1 MNCPKCNAPVN
12 EGDKFCQSCGM
23 MINQTPTVST
33 NVNNIN
39 NLNDVNNQPQINNQP
54 MNNLN
59 QSVNNNPNK
68 KTNNL
73 IIVILV
79 AVVVAILV
87 FVVISATTSKSKNDD
102 KKNDK
107 DVVENKDE
115 EKDEN
120 TDINNDNNNTDN
132 DNNNTTNNDNNTNND
147 NQTIPGDWKSL
158 SFGLDGK
165 VYKLK
170 NFYSDFKENGW
181 TMDTSGFDSDTL
193 DSMYKTF
200 STIKLSNP
208 KYSDAE
214 VKIGLINLASEEKP
228 FVECQYWAI
237 TVDNSWSDTPVEF
250 VLPGGIKYGSTLE
263 EIERVYGKPTD
274 ADDIY
279 RSESLKYTEYEY
291 TYDFDIYLTL
301 TVYDDGGLKDFS
313 YKTYSTK

>member
-1 MNCPKCNAPVN
+1 MNCPKCNAVVN
-12 EGDKFCQSCGM
+12 EGDKFCTSCGM
-23 MINQTPTVST
+23 VINQTPPVGT
-33 NVNNIN
+33 NVSNIN
-39 NLNDVNNQPQINNQP
+39 NLNDVNNQPQISVQPQP

-59 QSVNNNPNK
+59 QQVNNNPNK

-87 FVVISATTSKSKNDD
+87 FVVISATSSKSKNDD

-115 EKDEN
+115 EKEEN
-120 TDINNDNNNTDN
+120 
-132 DNNNTTNNDNNTNND
+132 NNTNNENENNNTND
-147 NQTIPGDWKSL
+147 NNENNNNDQTIPGDWKSL

-165 VYKLK
+165 TYKLK
-170 NFYSDFKENGW
+170 NFYSDFSKSGW
-181 TMDTSGFDSDTL
+181 TMDTSGFESDTL
-193 DSMYKTF
+193 DPMYKTF
-200 STIKLSNP
+200 STIRLSNP

-214 VKIGLINLASEEKP
+214 VKIGLINLASEKKP
-228 FVECQYWAI
+228 FDECQYWAI

-250 VLPGGIKYGSTLE
+250 VLPGGIKYGTTLE

-274 ADDIY
+274 EDDIY

-291 TYDFDIYLTL
+291 VYDFDIYLTL

>member
-1 MNCPKCNAPVN
+1 MNCQKCNAPIN
-12 EGDKFCQSCGM
+12 EGDKFCTSCGM
-23 MINQTPTVST
+23 VINQTPPVGT

-39 NLNDVNNQPQINNQP
+39 NLNDVNNQPQINNQQQP
-54 MNNLN
+54 INNFN
-59 QSVNNNPNK
+59 QPVNNNPNK

-107 DVVENKDE
+107 DVVENKDNDKE
-115 EKDEN
+115 EN
-120 TDINNDNNNTDN
+120 
-132 DNNNTTNNDNNTNND
+132 NNTNND
-147 NQTIPGDWKSL
+147 NTNDDNNNQTIPGDWKSL

-165 VYKLK
+165 IYKLK

-181 TMDTSGFDSDTL
+181 TMDTSGFESDTL

-200 STIKLSNP
+200 STIRLSNP

-214 VKIGLINLASEEKP
+214 VKIGLFNMASEKKP
-228 FVECQYWAI
+228 FADCQYWAI
-237 TVDNSWSDTPVEF
+237 TVDNSWSDTPVDF
-250 VLPGGIKYGSTLE
+250 ALPGGIKYGSTLE

-274 ADDIY
+274 EDDIY

-291 TYDFDIYLTL
+291 VYDFDIYLTL

>member
-1 MNCPKCNAPVN
+1 MNCPKCNAPIN
-12 EGDKFCQSCGM
+12 EGDKFCTSCGM
-23 MINQTPTVST
+23 VINQTPPVGT
-33 NVNNIN
+33 N
-39 NLNDVNNQPQINNQP
+39 VNNQPQINNQQQP
-54 MNNLN
+54 INNFN
-59 QSVNNNPNK
+59 QPVNNNPNK

-115 EKDEN
+115 NKEEEEN
-120 TDINNDNNNTDN
+120 NNNDYTN
-132 DNNNTTNNDNNTNND
+132 DDNNTNDDSN
-147 NQTIPGDWKSL
+147 NQIIPGDWKSL

-165 VYKLK
+165 TYKLK

-181 TMDTSGFDSDTL
+181 TMDTSGFESDTL

-200 STIKLSNP
+200 STIRLSNP

-214 VKIGLINLASEEKP
+214 VKIGLFNMASEKKP
-228 FVECQYWAI
+228 FADCQYWAI
-237 TVDNSWSDTPVEF
+237 TVDNSWSDTPVDF
-250 VLPGGIKYGSTLE
+250 ALPGGIKYGSTLE

-274 ADDIY
+274 EDDIY

-291 TYDFDIYLTL
+291 VYDFDIYLTL
-301 TVYDDGGLKDFS
+301 TIYDDGGLKDFS